1 MNPNAKPGPDDF
13 AAMVAAAH
21 ETLPEPFKS
30 LADVVI
36 RTPDLADDDVLVDLG
51 MADPMDLLGLY
62 QGVDLTTKSL
72 FDASGE
78 PDTVFLYRLPIIRF
92 WMTGPDSLEE
102 VIEHVLIHEIGHH
115 FGLSDDDMEALEDEA
130 YEQDGDDG
138 RAPDGGPS

>member
-1 MNPNAKPGPDDF
+1 MNPAAKPDPDAF
-13 AAMVAAAH
+13 GAMVTEAH
-21 ETLPEPFKS
+21 RTLPEPFKS

-36 RTPDLADDDVLVDLG
+36 RTPDLPTDDVLADLG
-51 MADPMDLLGLY
+51 MDDPMDLLGLY
-62 QGVDLTTKSL
+62 QGVDLTSKSL

-130 YEQDGDDG
+130 YEEEG
-138 RAPDGGPS
+138 